1 MIKLALLIAAL
12 SASALGQTGEKES
25 ETRPPKPPNPR
36 MALFAGLIP
45 GGGQLY
51 NRRWLKA
58 IFFAGAEAYYLS
70 QWETARARY
79 RNYNDDY
86 PISQNR
92 YLERRNKFAWWVGIY
107 YVMGMV
113 EAYVDAHLI
122 TFPEETV
129 EPAGDI
135 PATQIQERQ

>member
-25 ETRPPKPPNPR
+25 ETRPPNPR
-36 MALFAGLIP
+36 LALVAGLIP

-70 QWETARARY
+70 QWETNRNSY
-79 RNYNDDY
+79 RDCVETSGVSCNGD
-86 PISQNR
+86 
-92 YLERRNKFAWWVGIY
+92 LERRNKFAWWVGIY

-135 PATQIQERQ
+135 PATQFQELQ